1 MADKTLNVRVKHK
14 YDTEANWKNKN
25 PVLLQGEI
33 GFINDGRYKVGNGTS
48 KWNDLP
54 YAYDNYL
61 LKKTTHREWTT
72 NIKCAT
78 WSRLCYVGYKVNVTG
93 SAFILNVSA
102 TRNSVVYND
111 TLVIKVHYS
120 QKALITKISGC
131 DYSTVTYRVVSD
143 SSGNCYVEL
152 NDSANKATNATIQSV
167 RCTFTDI
174 DAGSLTTYNAF
185 TDGTTV
191 PNNFIVSAI
200 LTTNKNS
207 LQGNLTW
214 DEVTGKPST
223 FAPSLHTHTISQV
236 TNLQSALD
244 GKSNTNH
251 SHSYVPL
258 AGGTMTGNLAFSN
271 NKTGISWARVTDGA
285 SILFNAETDAT
296 DNYLEFHV
304 TDDEAVNF
312 KWTKTVGSENLT
324 LGTWKREGIRLGVG
338 SFIGSLTGN
347 VYGNVYLNASQ
358 SVIQNQ
364 RDDSNYTSSITWK
377 KGGKG
382 WYYKDSNNE
391 DKKYTYDPQIG
402 QHNTG
407 NNGDGSI
414 VILPYATN
422 TSPWGGEVGLYI
434 GKNNL
439 KLDGNNVLHTGNY
452 NNYSPTKTGGG
463 ASGNWGIS
471 ITGNAASATSASKL
485 TTNAGSAIQPIY
497 FSNGVPVSCTY
508 TLGKSVPSNAKFT
521 DTNTWRP
528 VENVL
533 NSTSTSNSLS
543 AAQGKV
549 LNDLT
554 FQKRSSIDASTDWN
568 TLKNIGCYKVQI
580 TTWGDA
586 STKHGP
592 NNYSANIYSYGLL
605 LVFRATDSDTEN
617 RTIQIYIPHKDDNAV
632 SSIILTRMLNGSTW
646 NSWHPLTR
654 GTRWTDLLDKP
665 STYAPS
671 PHTHDDRYYTESE
684 INSKLAT
691 KSNNGHTHDD
701 RYYTE
706 SEINSKLSGKSNTN
720 HTHDLSTMI
729 NALSTASATPT
740 DNDYYIA
747 QYAGGG
753 NTTTSY
759 YRRSHSAL
767 WNYIKSKSDSVY
779 QPKGSYAASSHTH
792 AISDITNL
800 KSSLDSKLSL
810 SGGTI
815 TGQIKRN
822 AGGNWISDRDHA
834 AVFNTRSGG
843 DSYQP
848 VVGQKTAVGSWTIGS
863 LASNESLVF
872 NYCTD
877 ANYKA
882 GNNASEPI
890 YLPPQAGTIITS
902 ATIGGQSVNYANSA
916 GKLSTSRTISL
927 TGSVTGSGSFDG
939 SGNLAITTS
948 TNHTHSYVTDINNNA
963 HTTFAYSKAGMNYAD
978 YTWLAAWNGNELRAI
993 NKSQF
998 ATAGHGH
1005 AYLPLAGGTLT
1016 GKLNIQGAAADKPL
1030 QIRGIVGSDGST
1042 TVGELYLQY
1051 GVDKPIYLGNTANYY
1066 ISADGGQY
1074 TGNAATA
1081 TALTS
1086 SAGSTTQPIYFSGG
1100 KPVACSYTLAKSVPA
1115 DAKFTDTNTWRGIQ
1129 NNLTSTATD
1138 QSLSAAQGKWL
1149 KENKLGAVNANGY
1162 WGMAKPD
1169 GTTADWIRTTSNGII
1184 PYQSGG
1190 SGNGHSRLGTS
1201 SWYFSEAYIDT
1212 IYGKLSGNASTATK
1226 LQTARTVSGGTDIT
1240 VNFSYD
1246 GSGNSSA
1253 SIGYYSCYASV
1264 GNTNNYPYHRFAK
1277 LDSITGSHVDKT
1289 MTVYISQD
1297 FNGGAFGIAR
1307 ISLRTNNVSNKE
1319 VSSAEVKW
1327 LIRSGIS
1334 ADAIQIGLYNVAGA
1348 TYADAFIKLQSGY
1361 YSTVIRAI
1369 ANGARGGIS
1378 RTWTLVN
1385 SAEANSTTSSDYKT
1399 SSECYVNIATAGTK
1413 LHNRAYTN
1421 TVSGSDAGTAS
1432 SANSLT
1438 TARSINGTNFN
1449 GSGNITT
1456 ANWGT
1461 ARTITIGNSGKSVN
1475 GSGNVSWSLSEI
1487 GAAAASHTHT
1497 SANITDFNTRVYD
1510 ATLSRTANTVLA
1522 APNGS
1527 NGSAT
1532 FRKLVAADLPSHTH
1546 NYAGSS
1552 SAGGNAN
1559 WANGATYA
1567 NYAIKTQCNP
1577 TENKK
1582 DNGLFMFQYSGNTT
1596 ICPDGGW
1603 WSVLRTQHAGYDNG
1617 YWQEVAYS
1625 FSGDTVKF
1633 RRNVNG
1639 TKSAWKTFA
1648 WTDHTHNY
1656 AGSSS
1661 AGGAATSAN
1670 KLNTN
1675 AGSATQPVYFSN
1687 GVPTACTYTLG
1698 KSVPSDAKFTDTNT
1712 WRGIQNNLTSD
1723 STSDSLSAAQGKAL
1737 KGLIDGKAASGH
1749 THNYLP
1755 LSGGTLTG
1763 ELKLTSR
1770 QITFTSAPATGTDY
1784 LGYIGTGLGNHTHQS
1799 GILFKL
1805 DDLMFY
1811 GNPTF
1816 DGEANFSNSIN
1827 VNGAIRMIDYSSD
1840 GAGDVNKRRP
1850 ITSVA
1855 GDGLRVGWTKSKTH
1869 SNGKKQFCVNGQW
1882 GTEDSNGK
1890 PTSKGSW
1897 TTGYI
1902 LIDSTS
1908 DVRLKKNIKNTD
1920 ITALPIINQMKVRQF
1935 DWKETGIHQ
1944 QLGLVADELDKFDPL
1959 LTVGGGY
1966 EADGSMYVKQIDRL
1980 LLTEYA
1986 IKGIQEQQDE
1996 IVELQKENEELKQ
2009 KVSEIDALKEELAQL
2024 KALIMNK

>member
-1 MADKTLNVRVKHK
+1 MADKTLNVRIEHR
-14 YDTEANWKNKN
+14 YDTEANWKSKN

-93 SAFILNVSA
+93 STFILNVSA

-111 TLVIKVHYS
+111 TLVIKVHHS

-131 DYSTVTYRVVSD
+131 NYSTVAYRVVSD

-223 FAPSLHTHTISQV
+223 FAPSSHAHTISQV

-251 SHSYVPL
+251 THSQYLPL
-258 AGGTMTGNLAFSN
+258 NGGTMTGQIKRSAGGNWVADRDYAAVFNTLSGGDSYQPVVGQ
-271 NKTGISWARVTDGA
+271 KTA
-285 SILFNAETDAT
+285 
-296 DNYLEFHV
+296 
-304 TDDEAVNF
+304 
-312 KWTKTVGSENLT
+312 VGSWT
-324 LGTWKREGIRLGVG
+324 
-338 SFIGSLTGN
+338 IGSL
-347 VYGNVYLNASQ
+347 ASNE
-358 SVIQNQ
+358 SLVF
-364 RDDSNYTSSITWK
+364 NYCTDAN
-377 KGGKG
+377 
-382 WYYKDSNNE
+382 YK
-391 DKKYTYDPQIG
+391 
-402 QHNTG
+402 TG
-407 NNGDGSI
+407 NNTSKPI
-414 VILPYATN
+414 YLPAQAGTIITSATIGAQSVKYAT
-422 TSPWGGEVGLYI
+422 SAG
-434 GKNNL
+434 
-439 KLDGNNVLHTGNY
+439 
-452 NNYSPTKTGGG
+452 
-463 ASGNWGIS
+463 
-471 ITGNAASATSASKL
+471 SATSASKL

-508 TLGKSVPSNAKFT
+508 TLGKSVPSNAVFT

-592 NNYSANIYSYGLL
+592 NNYSANIYSFGLL

-779 QPKGSYAASSHTH
+779 QPKGSYAAASHSHDGSYYTKTEMNTKLGAKADVNLANLNGIKANRNTSSAIAPDISSIASSPFSRDLWHDHFAFLNCHT
-792 AISDITNL
+792 IDSNQVSTNGTTWTNDSTNL
-800 KSSLDSKLSL
+800 KTLFQEKESQSTLVLSSSIKSRRFVLKCNDFPYSSIQWIELGVSYSNPFSNFTVLVEKSLDKSSWTKTAEATISGNSIPYFVANNSPDNVKYIRFTLTKTTNITTGTVYLTCIKGLSNRKGDQGLGIEYEQPYDWDYNRNIYPYTNNTQNLGNESKKWANVYATTFNGAL
-810 SGGTI
+810 SG
-815 TGQIKRN
+815 
-822 AGGNWISDRDHA
+822 
-834 AVFNTRSGG
+834 
-843 DSYQP
+843 
-848 VVGQKTAVGSWTIGS
+848 
-863 LASNESLVF
+863 
-872 NYCTD
+872 
-877 ANYKA
+877 
-882 GNNASEPI
+882 NAS
-890 YLPPQAGTIITS
+890 S
-902 ATIGGQSVNYANSA
+902 AN
-916 GKLSTSRTISL
+916 KLATARTISL

-998 ATAGHGH
+998 ATAGHTH
-1005 AYLPLAGGTLT
+1005 AYLPLSGGTLT
-1016 GKLNIQGAAADKPL
+1016 GNINYTAKGSSYIGNGEQDNAEGPGGKLNNLVISSWYGVSFTTSCTGQTYSNKTAVGIDC
-1030 QIRGIVGSDGST
+1030 RNGIVKAQRFDGAF
-1042 TVGELYLQY
+1042 
-1051 GVDKPIYLGNTANYY
+1051 N
-1066 ISADGGQY
+1066 
-1074 TGNAATA
+1074 GNATTA

-1149 KENKLGAVNANGY
+1149 KENKLGTVNANGY

-1169 GTTADWIRTTSNGII
+1169 GTTADWIRTTSNGIL

-1190 SGNGHSRLGTS
+1190 SGNGHSKLGTS

-1264 GNTNNYPYHRFAK
+1264 GSTNNYPYHRFAK
-1277 LDSITGSHVDKT
+1277 IDSVTGSYVDKT

-1319 VSSAEVKW
+1319 LSSAEVKW
-1327 LIRSGIS
+1327 LIRNGIS

-1348 TYADAFIKLQSGY
+1348 TYADAFIKLQNGY

-1369 ANGARGGIS
+1369 ANGARGGIG

-1385 SAEANSTTSSDYKT
+1385 STEANSTTSSDYKT

-1421 TVSGSDAGTAS
+1421 TISGSDAGTAS

-1461 ARTITIGNSGKSVN
+1461 TRTVTIGNSGKSVN

-1487 GAAAASHTHT
+1487 GAAAASHTH
-1497 SANITDFNTRVYD
+1497 
-1510 ATLSRTANTVLA
+1510 
-1522 APNGS
+1522 
-1527 NGSAT
+1527 
-1532 FRKLVAADLPSHTH
+1532 

-1552 SAGGNAN
+1552 SAGG
-1559 WANGATYA
+1559 
-1567 NYAIKTQCNP
+1567 
-1577 TENKK
+1577 
-1582 DNGLFMFQYSGNTT
+1582 S
-1596 ICPDGGW
+1596 
-1603 WSVLRTQHAGYDNG
+1603 
-1617 YWQEVAYS
+1617 
-1625 FSGDTVKF
+1625 
-1633 RRNVNG
+1633 
-1639 TKSAWKTFA
+1639 
-1648 WTDHTHNY
+1648 
-1656 AGSSS
+1656 
-1661 AGGAATSAN
+1661 ATSAV
-1670 KLNTN
+1670 KLDTTT
-1675 AGSATQPVYFSN
+1675 AGSATQPVYFKD
-1687 GVPTACTYTLG
+1687 GKPTACTYTLG

-1712 WRGIQNNLTSD
+1712 TYPFYNKTINKSFSTQFRTQTKGNANNGDFIATIRNDTASVDNSPQFGSGIAFGRADTHGYIYYNYN
-1723 STSDSLSAAQGKAL
+1723 SAAMYVGAGNADKLNWIKQVSFT
-1737 KGLIDGKAASGH
+1737 DH

-1770 QITFTSAPATGTDY
+1770 QITFTSAPATDTDY
-1784 LGYIGTGLGNHTHQS
+1784 LGYIGTGLGNHVHQS

-1805 DDLMFY
+1805 DDLLFY

-1816 DGEANFSNSIN
+1816 AGEANFSSPIN
-1827 VNGAIRMIDYSSD
+1827 VNGAIRMIDYSSE
-1840 GAGDVNKRRP
+1840 AAEDVNKRRP
-1850 ITSVA
+1850 ITSVP

-1882 GTEDSNGK
+1882 GTEDSNGN
-1890 PTSKGSW
+1890 PTNKGSW

-1920 ITALPIINQMKVRQF
+1920 IAALPIINQMKIRQF

-1996 IVELQKENEELKQ
+1996 IVELQKENKELKQ
-2009 KVSEIDALKEELAQL
+2009 KVSEIDTLKEELAQL
-2024 KALIMNK
+2024 KELIISK